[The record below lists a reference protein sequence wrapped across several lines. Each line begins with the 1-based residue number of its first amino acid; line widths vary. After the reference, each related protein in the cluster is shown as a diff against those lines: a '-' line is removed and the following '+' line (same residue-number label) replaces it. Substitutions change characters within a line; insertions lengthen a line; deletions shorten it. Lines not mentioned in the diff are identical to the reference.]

1 MKEMFSTELRI
12 PRSPVSIETA
22 QNLFKS
28 LYNYLEYPEELL
40 FNFEIALEEGMTNL
54 FEYAMDKNTKDPLHI
69 QFEFSEDEIKIIFN
83 VKGRPF
89 NIDTVARYDKEKD
102 IAERDAVGIELF
114 LLQNMMD
121 TVQWRYVEKRGQ
133 ELVLTKKLPI
143 PIIIDHEKGRK
154 FLPSVNYDYIPP
166 ELFDHSLIDYKVVG
180 DYEDAFSLTNLAY
193 DVFNYNYKDVIYYPN
208 ELLARNQKGYMRSWI
223 AADKKKLV
231 YGHYALMKKEE
242 TDLIAETGAAFVRP
256 EYRKFGILKEL
267 ATRLHIDAAAIG
279 LKGLFSLSVTN
290 ITTTQ
295 KLSENYG
302 RYTVGIRIAST
313 PAIFVEGAK
322 EGERITTT
330 LNYHS
335 LVERKPRE
343 IYVPNKYRDLVLS
356 AYRILNIPV
365 IEKKEADKKEDMTNH
380 DYFDSYKD
388 IAWNRVLINARG
400 GEIICQKL
408 MAFTEAF
415 VDNGIAA
422 LLLSIDLE
430 DPGAFALA
438 ETAQKTGYFYSG
450 ILPESFAGGHDSIQM
465 QYLNGV
471 KVNPAEIKIYQNS
484 GIEIFNFIKEEA
496 KQIFLESN

>member
-12 PRSPVSIETA
+12 PRSPVSIEAT
-22 QNLFKS
+22 QDLFKS
-28 LYNYLEYPEELL
+28 LYNYLKYPEDLL
-40 FNFEIALEEGMTNL
+40 FNFEVALEEGMTNL
-54 FEYAMDKNTKDPLHI
+54 FEYAMDKKTKDPLHI
-69 QFEFSEDEIKIIFN
+69 VFEFAEDEIRIIFN

-89 NIDTVARYDKEKD
+89 NVDKVARYDREKD
-102 IAERDAVGIELF
+102 IAERDVVGIELF

-121 TVQWRYVEKRGQ
+121 AVRWRYLEKRGQ
-133 ELVLTKKLPI
+133 ELVLEKKLPS
-143 PIIIDHEKGRK
+143 PIIIDQSKGEK
-154 FLPSVNYDYIPP
+154 FLPAVNFDYIPP
-166 ELFDHSLIDYKVVG
+166 ESFDHSQIDYRIVA

-193 DVFNYNYKDVIYYPN
+193 DIFNYNYKDVIYYPN
-208 ELLARNQKGYMRSWI
+208 ELLAKNEKGYMRSWI

-231 YGHYALMKKEE
+231 YGHYALMKKNR
-242 TDLIAETGAAFVRP
+242 TDLIAETGAAFVKP

-267 ATRLHIDAAAIG
+267 ATRLHADAAEIG

-295 KLSENYG
+295 KLSESYG

-335 LVERKPRE
+335 LVEREPRDVF
-343 IYVPNKYRDLVLS
+343 VPAKYRGPVLS
-356 AYRILNIPV
+356 AYKVLNIPV
-365 IEKKEADKKEDMTNH
+365 NEKTKAGNKGGGIER

-408 MAFTEAF
+408 IAFTEAF

-422 LLLSIDLE
+422 MLLSIDLG

-438 ETAQKTGYFYSG
+438 ETAGKIGYFYSG
-450 ILPESFAGGHDSIQM
+450 ILPESFIDGHDSLQM

-471 KVNPAEIKIYQNS
+471 KVKGDEIKIYQPS

-496 KQIFLESN
+496 KGIFL